1 MSDAGVSDFPS
12 DYTPHVAPDRE
23 ETLVAADG
31 TKIHVA
37 HFAPRTTPR
46 FVLVA
51 LHGFAVHSGR
61 YGHFWAKLAEAGCAV
76 TTFDCRGHGR
86 SDGRRGYVK
95 RFADFHDDLGLV
107 IATARQNAPSPTL
120 PLVVLGHS
128 HGGLIALDAVLSGR
142 VAPAGLVL
150 AAPWLGLFMKPAAWK
165 SAMSGIMS
173 RIWPTLALDNELKA
187 EDGTRNPKIIA
198 SFRQDPNNH
207 HVAAA
212 RWYTEVL
219 AAHARIRQNGAQL
232 AVPTLLLSAGQD
244 RIVANSA
251 LDALAAAAP
260 RFVQAKRY
268 EALYHELLL
277 EPEWPQVLADVTQF
291 LSSISAQDART
302 AAASSAVP
310 AILHPTP

>member
-1 MSDAGVSDFPS
+1 MASAEPNPIAPF
-12 DYTPHVAPDRE
+12 VAPDRE
-23 ETLVAADG
+23 ETLVAGDG

-46 FVLVA
+46 FTLVA

-61 YGHFWAKLAEAGCAV
+61 YGHFLAKLAEAGGAV

-95 RFADFHDDLGLV
+95 RFSAFHDDLDLV
-107 IATARQNAPSPTL
+107 ITSARQQTPATSL
-120 PLVVLGHS
+120 PLCLMGHS
-128 HGGLIALDAVLSGR
+128 HGGTIVLDAVLSGR
-142 VAPAGLVL
+142 VTPDALVL
-150 AAPWLGLFMKPAAWK
+150 VAPWVGLLMKPAAWK

-173 RIWPTLALDNELKA
+173 RLWPTLALDNELKA
-187 EDGTRNPKIIA
+187 EDGSRNPQVIA
-198 SFRQDPNNH
+198 DFHKDPNNH

-219 AAHARIRQNGAQL
+219 AAQARIRQNAAAL

-244 RIVANSA
+244 RIVANPP

-260 RFVQAKRY
+260 RFVQSKRY
-268 EALYHELLL
+268 EGLCHELLL
-277 EPEWPQVLADVTQF
+277 EPEWPEVLADVTRF

-302 AAASSAVP
+302 AAASPAVP